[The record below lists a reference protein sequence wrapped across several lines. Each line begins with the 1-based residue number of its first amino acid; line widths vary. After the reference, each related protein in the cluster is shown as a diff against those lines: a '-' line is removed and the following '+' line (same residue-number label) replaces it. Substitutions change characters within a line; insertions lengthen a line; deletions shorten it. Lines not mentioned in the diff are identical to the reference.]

1 MTGLPLDGVTVVG
14 LEQAVAAPFA
24 TRQLAD
30 LGARVIKVERP
41 DGGDFARSYDS
52 VVTGGATGGV
62 TSADGAGVAP
72 GQSSAFVWL
81 NRGKESVQL
90 DISAPDGIATLHRL
104 LARADVLVANLAPAA
119 LDRRGLTAAALAP
132 LHPHLITCA
141 ISGYLPGGPSAQKKA
156 YDALVQAE
164 AGLMS
169 LTGSAGAPAKVG
181 ISIADIAAG
190 SYAFS
195 GVLAALHHRDRTGEA
210 LPVDVSLF
218 GALTEWMA
226 YPLYY
231 TGHSG
236 VAPVPMGTAH
246 PTIAPYGAVT
256 AADGQTIMIAVQNE
270 REWARL
276 AVEVLDEPAL
286 ATDDRF
292 STNSR
297 RVAHRA
303 DLDAA
308 LATACARYPADV
320 LVERLDGA
328 GIAWSRLTEL
338 ADLADHPELASDRR
352 WLQTMTPAGEV
363 RTLRPPGAP
372 GDKVTTDGAVPALG
386 AHTAAVLAELQEE
399 Q

>member
-1 MTGLPLDGVTVVG
+1 MTGLPLDGITVVG

-30 LGARVIKVERP
+30 LGARVIKIERP
-41 DGGDFARSYDS
+41 DGGDFARGYDT
-52 VVTGGATGGV
+52 VVGGE
-62 TSADGAGVAP
+62 
-72 GQSSAFVWL
+72 SSAFVWL

-90 DISAPDGIATLHRL
+90 DLADGEGLATLHRL

-119 LDRRGLTAAALAP
+119 LERRGLTPTALAP
-132 LHPHLITCA
+132 RHPHLITCLV
-141 ISGYLPGGPSAQKKA
+141 SGYPPGGPSERKKA

-169 LTGSAGAPAKVG
+169 LTGHPAAPAKVG

-190 SYAFS
+190 CYAYS
-195 GVLAALHHRDRTGEA
+195 GVLAALRHRDRTGEA
-210 LPVDVSLF
+210 LPVRVSLF

-231 TGHSG
+231 TAHSG
-236 VAPVPMGTAH
+236 AAPVPMGTAH

-256 AADGQTIMIAVQNE
+256 AGDGRSVMIAVQNE

-276 AVEVLDEPAL
+276 ATDVLDEPGL
-286 ATDDRF
+286 ATDPRF
-292 STNSR
+292 ASNSQ
-297 RVAHRA
+297 RVAHRG

-308 LATACARYPADV
+308 LTAACARLPADV
-320 LVERLDGA
+320 LVERLDAA

-338 ADLADHPELASDRR
+338 ADLEHHPELAPAAR
-352 WLQTMTPAGEV
+352 WLRTPTQAGEV

-372 GDKVTTDGAVPALG
+372 GDRVAAGGAVPALG
-386 AHTAAVLAELQEE
+386 AHTAAVLAELAEGLAEGLEEE

>member
-1 MTGLPLDGVTVVG
+1 VTGLPLDGITVVG

-41 DGGDFARSYDS
+41 DGGDFARGYDT
-52 VVTGGATGGV
+52 VVGGG
-62 TSADGAGVAP
+62 
-72 GQSSAFVWL
+72 SSAFVWL

-90 DISAPDGIATLHRL
+90 DLADPDGLTTLHRL
-104 LARADVLVANLAPAA
+104 LGRADVLVANLAPTA
-119 LDRRGLTAAALAP
+119 LERRGLTPDALAP
-132 LHPHLITCA
+132 RHPHLITC
-141 ISGYLPGGPSAQKKA
+141 IVSGYPPDGPSARKKA

-169 LTGSAGAPAKVG
+169 LTGHPGAPAKVG

-190 SYAFS
+190 CYAFS
-195 GVLAALHHRDRTGEA
+195 GVLAALRHRDRTGEA
-210 LPVDVSLF
+210 LPVQVSLF
-218 GALTEWMA
+218 GALAEWMA

-231 TGHSG
+231 TAHSG
-236 VAPVPMGTAH
+236 TAPVPIGTAH

-256 AADGQTIMIAVQNE
+256 AADGRSIMVAVQNE

-276 AVEVLDEPAL
+276 AADVLGEPAL
-286 ATDDRF
+286 ATDERF
-292 STNSR
+292 ASNSR

-303 DLDAA
+303 ELDAA

-320 LVERLDGA
+320 LTARLDAA

-338 ADLADHPELASDRR
+338 ADLADHPELAPPQR
-352 WLQTMTPAGEV
+352 WLRTGTPAGEV

-372 GDKVTTDGAVPALG
+372 GDRVATDGAVPALG
-386 AHTAAVLAELQEE
+386 AHTAAVLAELEE
-399 Q
+399 ES

>member
-1 MTGLPLDGVTVVG
+1 MTLPLDGVTVVG
-14 LEQAVAAPFA
+14 IEQAVAAPFA

-41 DGGDFARSYDS
+41 DGGDFARGYDT
-52 VVTGGATGGV
+52 VVGGG
-62 TSADGAGVAP
+62 
-72 GQSSAFVWL
+72 SSAFVWL

-90 DISAPDGIATLHRL
+90 DLADPHGLGVLHRL

-119 LDRRGLTAAALAP
+119 LERRGLTPAALAP
-132 LHPHLITCA
+132 RHPHLITCVV
-141 ISGYLPGGPSAQKKA
+141 SGYPPGGPSARKKA

-169 LTGSAGAPAKVG
+169 LTGTAGSPAKVG

-190 SYAFS
+190 CYAFS
-195 GVLAALHHRDRTGEA
+195 GVLAALRHRDRTGEA
-210 LPVDVSLF
+210 LPVEVSLF

-231 TGHSG
+231 TAHSG
-236 VAPVPMGTAH
+236 VAPAAMGTAH

-256 AADGQTIMIAVQNE
+256 AADGRSIMIAVQNE

-276 AVEVLDEPAL
+276 AADVLDEPAL
-286 ATDDRF
+286 ATDERF
-292 STNSR
+292 ASNSR

-303 DLDAA
+303 ELDAV
-308 LATACARYPADV
+308 LAAACARFPADV
-320 LVERLDGA
+320 LVERLDAA

-338 ADLADHPELASDRR
+338 ADLPGHPELAPDGR
-352 WLQTMTPAGEV
+352 WLDTPTPAGAV

-372 GDKVTTDGAVPALG
+372 GDRVAAHGAVPALG
-386 AHTAAVLAELQEE
+386 AHTAAVLAELQEGT
-399 Q
+399 